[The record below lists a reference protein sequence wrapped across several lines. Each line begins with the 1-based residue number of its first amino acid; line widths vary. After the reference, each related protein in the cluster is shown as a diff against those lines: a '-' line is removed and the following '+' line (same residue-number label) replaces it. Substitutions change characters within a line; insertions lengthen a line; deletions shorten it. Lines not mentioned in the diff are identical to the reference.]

1 MLLKLQLFDNSR
13 KVGIA
18 FPAIDTKDE
27 FVFWRSWI
35 ATLFKG
41 RFAIL
46 SDISRAIVACCLRTI
61 TKQLLVAVL
70 VLQTGNAFTAMVT
83 SVSRLIVARVKA
95 MVAEETGPSYCCCC
109 CMIEKTKS

>member
-1 MLLKLQLFDNSR
+1 MLLKLLQRENSR

-27 FVFWRSWI
+27 FVFGRSWI

-46 SDISRAIVACCLRTI
+46 SDISCTIIAADCLRTI
-61 TKQLLVAVL
+61 AKQLLVAVL
-70 VLQTGNAFTAMVT
+70 VLQTGNAFAAVVT

-95 MVAEETGPSYCCCC
+95 MVAEETGPSCCCC
-109 CMIEKTKS
+109 TIEKTKS